1 MDFTNLVY
9 LHSQTLIE
17 FQLQRAGPEEKI
29 GTTLSRGKSTA
40 AFSKLE
46 EIYSRKEAERRI

>member
-1 MDFTNLVY
+1 MVY